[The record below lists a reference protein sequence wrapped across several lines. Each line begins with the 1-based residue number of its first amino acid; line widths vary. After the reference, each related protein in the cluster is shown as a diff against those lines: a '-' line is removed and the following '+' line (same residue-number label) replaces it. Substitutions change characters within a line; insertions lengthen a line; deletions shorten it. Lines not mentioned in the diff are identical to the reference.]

1 MVRFWRWGKLRDG
14 KKGRISRVLPV
25 GRGVYWGF
33 WEASQKLP
41 AKREFLGTSV
51 EEKRLPVMGGL
62 FGGGEG
68 WIEDCGPIVPVS
80 LNAPVSSQIRDT
92 GQP

>member
-51 EEKRLPVMGGL
+51 EEKRLPVMRGFVWWWGGVDRRL
-62 FGGGEG
+62 RAYS
-68 WIEDCGPIVPVS
+68 PS
-80 LNAPVSSQIRDT
+80 LHLCSSFFPD
-92 GQP
+92 